1 MSKFKVAVLISGG
14 GSNLQAIIDK
24 FQSDETIELSCVL
37 SNKKDALGLKRAS
50 NANIDN
56 FFVDHTNYPSRED
69 FDRVLIGTL
78 EKYKPDLVVLAGFM
92 RILSPVFV
100 NRYLGK
106 LINIH
111 PSLLP
116 KYKGLDT
123 HKRVLENNEEYHG
136 VTVHFVDNTL
146 DGGPKSAQ
154 SSLKVET
161 KDIDELQRAIHEL
174 EHELY
179 PWVID
184 QIANKKIFL
193 SDVEIV
199 KKV

>member
-1 MSKFKVAVLISGG
+1 MSKFKVAVLISGS

-37 SNKKDALGLKRAS
+37 SNKKDAYGLKRAS
-50 NANIDN
+50 KANIDN
-56 FFVDHTNYPSRED
+56 FFVDHTNYSSRED
-69 FDRVLIGTL
+69 FDRELIGTL

-92 RILSPVFV
+92 RILSPLFV
-100 NRYLGK
+100 NKYLGK

-123 HKRVLENNEEYHG
+123 HKRVLDNNEEYHG

-146 DGGPKSAQ
+146 DL
-154 SSLKVET
+154 SL
-161 KDIDELQRAIHEL
+161 IH
-174 EHELY
+174 
-179 PWVID
+179 I
-184 QIANKKIFL
+184 
-193 SDVEIV
+193 
-199 KKV
+199 